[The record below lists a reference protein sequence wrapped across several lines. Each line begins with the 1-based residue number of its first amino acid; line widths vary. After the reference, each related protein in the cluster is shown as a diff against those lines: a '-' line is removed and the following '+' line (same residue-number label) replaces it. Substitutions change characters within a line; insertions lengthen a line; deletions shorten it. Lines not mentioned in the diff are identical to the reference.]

1 MSIKFTSDPMEY
13 QLCSL
18 LGQCTTDIAVVFL
31 GRYTTNGCLVAMKK
45 YNMEKI
51 SRAETELIKDE
62 IILMR
67 QLSHSNLLPCL
78 TSFVS
83 GHDVV
88 AISPLMGYGSCHDL
102 ILRHFNTGLPELLIA
117 IILRDILQALNY
129 MHQKGMIHRAVR
141 ASHILV
147 GADGV
152 RLTGL
157 RYACCIRQNSYNYSR
172 RVHSFP
178 LSTEP
183 NLSWLSPEILQQNL
197 LGYNE
202 KSDVYSVGITCCELA
217 NGVVPFADTPTT
229 LMLTEKVRGM
239 APQLLDRTTYVL
251 YDDTGQPNDPDC
263 CRMNDQIKEYSL
275 RKFSEPFHDLNELC
289 LMCDPQERPTPAQL
303 LSHAFFKQ
311 NRRNTQPLHE
321 LLLPAV
327 PIAQEN
333 VPVIQG
339 DLEMILAEDKMSA
352 LDLCP
357 VNWDFDS

>member
-129 MHQKGMIHRAVR
+129 MHQKGMIHRLLC
-141 ASHILV
+141 S
-147 GADGV
+147 
-152 RLTGL
+152 
-157 RYACCIRQNSYNYSR
+157 
-172 RVHSFP
+172 
-178 LSTEP
+178 
-183 NLSWLSPEILQQNL
+183 QNL